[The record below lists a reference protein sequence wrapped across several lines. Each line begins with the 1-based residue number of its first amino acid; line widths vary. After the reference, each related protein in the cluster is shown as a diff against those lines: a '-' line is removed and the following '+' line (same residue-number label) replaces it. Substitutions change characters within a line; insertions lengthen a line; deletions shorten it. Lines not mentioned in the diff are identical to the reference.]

1 MIWVQV
7 GPSGRIVAIF
17 GGPRVGYPLHS
28 QEPLELVGCS
38 HTIGFLKYKHQ
49 HFIRCLPACFFKGK
63 GLLAPETFLL
73 KLLQI
78 VCPLNQTSYKLE
90 REFMEPSATLE
101 MKEVR
106 ELNTNPKSS
115 SSSFEPKKQDA
126 WKQSGGLRMSLF
138 LLLPPIRLH

>member
-1 MIWVQV
+1 MYCMHEVLDCLTFYDLS
-7 GPSGRIVAIF
+7 PSGRIVAIF

-126 WKQSGGLRMSLF
+126 
-138 LLLPPIRLH
+138 